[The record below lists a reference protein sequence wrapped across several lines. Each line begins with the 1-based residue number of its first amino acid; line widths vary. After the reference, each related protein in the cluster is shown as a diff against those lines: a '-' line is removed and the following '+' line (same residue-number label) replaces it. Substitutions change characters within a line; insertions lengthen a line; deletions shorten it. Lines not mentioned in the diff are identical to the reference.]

1 MTACAVCGGPGRP
14 LGALGSRHYQRCE
27 NCGIEWSVKPVR
39 HYHVLAGF
47 NGLYMPDSNDV
58 CYTKRE
64 AQACL
69 HELAEDARDRIAC
82 DKMDAAPGDHID
94 RITGS
99 YRDGC
104 YIVERSSTQIDY
116 CYQIEECYEPDCLED
131 AEDWLEG
138 G

>member
-1 MTACAVCGGPGRP
+1 MATCKACGGSLTS
-14 LGALGSRHYQRCE
+14 LGVLGNKHWTRCRG
-27 NCGIEWSVKPVR
+27 CGLDQTVKTVR

-47 NGLYMPDSNDV
+47 VGLYMPDSNYV
-58 CYTKRE
+58 CHTKRH
-64 AQACL
+64 AQQCL
-69 HELAEDARDRIAC
+69 HEEAEQVRDRIAC
-82 DKMDAAPGDHID
+82 DKADALPGDHVD
-94 RITGS
+94 RLTGS